1 MTLAFSLPFEKEAIV
16 GLVFGIFCDCGTFGW
31 SEQYFHL
38 LLEFKNINRCRPFY
52 DLSCW
57 VMCSEYCQGF
67 GI

>member
-38 LLEFKNINRCRPFY
+38 I
-52 DLSCW
+52 
-57 VMCSEYCQGF
+57 